1 MWTELCL
8 FLVIN
13 FQAVEQKTCIQIVE
27 DAIEMGAEKHVYDL
41 LSTAWHESRFTASA
55 ISGTGKY
62 VGALQH
68 NKKFV
73 TNCED
78 CTEIQQAISIFLK
91 FKTKDRCLHLARYMK
106 GWNATCD
113 ERVLKRLRLADK
125 IKRLHSR
132 IKRRRI

>member
-1 MWTELCL
+1 MY
-8 FLVIN
+8 LVLN
-13 FQAVEQKTCIQIVE
+13 FGAVEQQTCEQIVI
-27 DAIEMGAEKHVYDL
+27 DAQELGAEKHVYEL

-68 NKKFV
+68 NTKFV

-91 FKTKDRCLHLARYMK
+91 FKVKDRCLHLARYMS
-106 GWNATCD
+106 GWSGACN
-113 ERVLKRLRLADK
+113 ERVRKRLRLADK
-125 IKRLHSR
+125 IKRLHIR
-132 IKRRRI
+132 LKRLSSKKKD